1 MADTRAP
8 HHPLAWLGR
17 HELAALVLLLAV
29 AGGVWGFVE
38 LADEVME
45 GETGSVD
52 ERILLAMRSPTDQA
66 DPVGPAWVEEIGR
79 DLSALGGTAFLTIL
93 TLAVAGYL
101 LLDGKRRA
109 ALFAAAAIVGGV
121 LLSLLLKEC
130 FDRPR
135 PDLVPHGAH
144 VYTTSFPSGHS
155 MMSAVTYLTLGALLA
170 RVQSRPA
177 IKAYVL
183 ALAVLLTIAV
193 GTSRVY
199 VGVHWPT
206 DVLAGWTAGA
216 TWALLCWLAAWWMQR
231 RGRLEQESAVYG
243 ISRLGAA
250 DDALSSGGAPASGR
264 TRCSR
269 RPRGADATSNREM
282 L

>member
-1 MADTRAP
+1 MIRIAWTR
-8 HHPLAWLGR
+8 GR
-17 HELAALVLLLAV
+17 LPNGGERRELALLILVVAV
-29 AGGVWGFVE
+29 AGGVWGFVGI
-38 LADEVME
+38 ADDVVKGQTASM
-45 GETGSVD
+45 D
-52 ERILLAMRSPTDQA
+52 RRIMLAMRNPA
-66 DPVGPAWVEEIGR
+66 DPADPLGPAWVEEIGR

-109 ALFAAAAIVGGV
+109 AVFAVGAIAGGV
-121 LLSLLLKEC
+121 LLSLVLKEF

-144 VYTTSFPSGHS
+144 VYTASFPSGHS

-170 RVQSRPA
+170 RVQARRTM
-177 IKAYVL
+177 KAYVL
-183 ALAVLLTIAV
+183 TLAVLLTIAV

-216 TWALLCWLAAWWMQR
+216 TWALVCWVEAWWLQR
-231 RGRLEQESAVYG
+231 RGRLEGESAG
-243 ISRLGAA
+243 
-250 DDALSSGGAPASGR
+250 
-264 TRCSR
+264 
-269 RPRGADATSNREM
+269 
-282 L
+282 